1 MASRASSPPLTALS
15 LGTLLEDF
23 SLEMT
28 AKDIEQIAETAAVL
42 PQGTAVSVTFL
53 PGESF
58 ASRIDAAVEVHR
70 MGLRPVPHI
79 SARRLTSEGELE
91 GFLERLAEMVELRHV
106 FVVAGDLPQPSGPYD
121 DALAVI
127 RSGLLQKYGVRH
139 VGIAGY
145 PEGHPDIAP
154 DMLWAALA
162 DKAACL
168 RGEGLECSIMTQFGF
183 DAAPV
188 LRWLAEVRAR
198 GIDAPVRL
206 GVAGPSSIKT
216 LLRFAARCGVEASAS
231 VLKKYGLSL
240 TRLMGTA
247 TPEPML
253 EDLAAGLD
261 PQIHGEARIHFYPFG
276 GLARTARWVD
286 EFTGSRA
293 GVHNGPGSKP

>member
-1 MASRASSPPLTALS
+1 MASRASTGPVTELS
-15 LGTLLEDF
+15 LSTLLDDF

-28 AKDIEQIAETAAVL
+28 AKDVEQIAEAASAV
-42 PQGTAVSVTFL
+42 PQGTTVSVTFL

-58 ASRIDAAVEVHR
+58 VSRIDAAVEVHR
-70 MGLRPVPHI
+70 FGLKPVPHI
-79 SARRLTSEGELE
+79 SARRLTSAGELE
-91 GFLERLAEMVELRHV
+91 GFLERLAEMVDLRQV

-145 PEGHPDIAP
+145 PEGHPDISTNR
-154 DMLWAALA
+154 LWAALI
-162 DKAACL
+162 DKVAYL
-168 RGEGLECSIMTQFGF
+168 GDHGLECSIMTQFGF
-183 DAAPV
+183 DSVPA
-188 LRWLAEVRAR
+188 LRWLTDLRSC

-216 LLRFAARCGVEASAS
+216 LLRFAARCGVGASAS

-240 TRLMGTA
+240 TKLLGTA

-253 EDLAAGLD
+253 KDLVAGLD
-261 PQIHGEARIHFYPFG
+261 PAIHGDTYVHFYPFG
-276 GLARTARWVD
+276 GLAKTARWV
-286 EFTGSRA
+286 EEY
-293 GVHNGPGSKP
+293 SKGL

>member
-1 MASRASSPPLTALS
+1 MASRASTLPMTELS
-15 LGTLLEDF
+15 LGTLLDDF

-28 AKDIEQIAETAAVL
+28 AKDVEQIAEAAAAV
-42 PQGTAVSVTFL
+42 PQGTTVSVTFL

-70 MGLRPVPHI
+70 LDLKPVPHI

-91 GFLERLAEMVELRHV
+91 GFLERLAEKVELRHV
-106 FVVAGDLPQPSGPYD
+106 FVVAGDLPRPSGPYG

-145 PEGHPDIAP
+145 PEGHPDIPA
-154 DMLWAALA
+154 DRLWAALT
-162 DKAACL
+162 DKTAYL
-168 RGEGLECSIMTQFGF
+168 GDQGLECSIMTQFGF
-183 DAAPV
+183 DSAPA
-188 LRWLAEVRAR
+188 LRWLMELRAR

-247 TPEPML
+247 TPEPV
-253 EDLAAGLD
+253 LAALVAGLD
-261 PQIHGEARIHFYPFG
+261 PSVHGKTYVHFYPFG
-276 GLARTARWVD
+276 GLAKTARWV
-286 EFTGSRA
+286 EGISRQ
-293 GVHNGPGSKP
+293 